1 MKLVKRIPF
10 QMFIRNLSAALV
22 CIYGMLIMQ
31 YNLNEIV
38 DNYEHNI
45 EESVR
50 DRLDMAD
57 ICRLMNRHHILL
69 SWHTLS
75 ESDEEKNRYEE
86 DIIEQSGG
94 SHFDP
99 EMEKLFCGIR
109 SEIIK
114 VLCE

>member
-1 MKLVKRIPF
+1 
-10 QMFIRNLSAALV
+10 
-22 CIYGMLIMQ
+22 
-31 YNLNEIV
+31 
-38 DNYEHNI
+38 
-45 EESVR
+45 
-50 DRLDMAD
+50 
-57 ICRLMNRHHILL
+57 MNRHHILL

-99 EMEKLFCGIR
+99 KMAKLFCGIR

-114 VLCE
+114 VLGE